1 MREVLRALLDL
12 QEVDREIYR
21 VKEELRR
28 LPRERDKRR
37 VDLDAKRA
45 RLAESENEIR
55 LGKVKMKEL
64 EDLAT
69 QQRQRLRKLETESM
83 ASRQDAASVAAFQH
97 EIRGVKKEIGEAEE
111 ESLRLMEAA
120 EAQEKLAAPL
130 RAEIEAEQ
138 KVFDEFLANAEKEA
152 AAAKKKLEGLMAQ
165 RKSRGVD
172 QIQPDV
178 LRAYEQ
184 TLELRDGLALAELD
198 NRICQGC
205 YINVPPNVYVRLA
218 RGVELVRC
226 QSCDR
231 ILFLRD

>member
-37 VDLDAKRA
+37 IDLDAKRA
-45 RLAESENEIR
+45 RLAEIENEIR
-55 LGKVKMKEL
+55 LGKVKLKEL

-69 QQRQRLRKLETESM
+69 QQRQRMRKLETESM

-111 ESLRLMEAA
+111 ESLRLMESA
-120 EAQEKLAAPL
+120 EAQDKLAAPL
-130 RAEIEAEQ
+130 RAEIEGDQ

>member
-28 LPRERDKRR
+28 LPKERDRR
-37 VDLDAKRA
+37 RADLEAKRA
-45 RLAESENEIR
+45 RLAEFEGETR
-55 LGKVKMKEL
+55 LGKVKLKEL

-69 QQRQRLRKLETESM
+69 QQRQRLRKLETEAM
-83 ASRQDAASVAAFQH
+83 ASRQDAASVAAYQH
-97 EIRGVKKEIGEAEE
+97 EIRSVKKEIGEAEE
-111 ESLRLMEAA
+111 ESLKLMEAA

-130 RAEIEAEQ
+130 RAEIEADQ
-138 KVFDEFLANAEKEA
+138 KVFDEFMANAEQEA
-152 AAAKKKLEGLMAQ
+152 AAARKRMDGLLAK
-165 RKSRGVD
+165 RKTRGVE
-172 QIQPDV
+172 QIEPNV
-178 LRAYEQ
+178 LREYEQ
-184 TLELRDGLALAELD
+184 ILDVRDGLALAELD

-218 RGVELVRC
+218 RGLELVRC

-231 ILFLRD
+231 ILYLRD